1 MQEQKI
7 VGAGGMLL
15 FAIEPPA
22 KFLLLR
28 HRNRW
33 DLPKGHAEAGEDIL
47 TTALRETYEE
57 TGVLANSIRVD
68 SEFRFELQYLVS
80 YPNRGECLK
89 RVTYFIG
96 YLPTVR
102 PIVLT
107 EHESHRWW
115 TWPQS
120 QSLQRQT
127 IDPLLQAART
137 HFEKYPQRLICLPT
151 HYRHID

>member
-1 MQEQKI
+1 
-7 VGAGGMLL
+7 MLL
-15 FAIEPPA
+15 FALELPP
-22 KFLLLR
+22 KFLLMR
-28 HRNRW
+28 HRDRW

-47 TTALRETYEE
+47 TTALRETEEE
-57 TGVLANSIRVD
+57 TGVPTNSIRVD
-68 SEFRFELQYLVS
+68 SEFRFELQYLVR

-96 YLPTVR
+96 YLPAIR

-107 EHESHRWW
+107 EHEGYRWL

-120 QSLQRQT
+120 QSLQPQT
-127 IDPLLQAART
+127 IDPLLQAARA
-137 HFEKYPQRLICLPT
+137 HFEKYPQRLTCLPT